1 MGRQG
6 NNMVRTILGFMAGG
20 FAGYLLGQII
30 PPQFFLVVSILLL
43 FMAALLSVLFYVGL
57 RGSSK

>member
-1 MGRQG
+1 
-6 NNMVRTILGFMAGG
+6 MVRTILGFMAGG
-20 FAGYLLGQII
+20 LAGYLLGQII

-57 RGSSK
+57 RGSSKE